1 MRNPIR
7 LCRRALLVGTLLSLF
22 VPAGAQAVQQEV
34 RLLLDLDNDAA
45 TGCTV
50 STGAG
55 PFAGVEQ
62 ILITTVDT
70 TSPPDAGNVTDVALS
85 TCTDPG
91 TDTFGAPT
99 SFDGGWPVGIGN
111 GVGGRDVVETYT
123 PLASLVISDPQV
135 VHLGV
140 VVTDGSGGEQ
150 DLLTV
155 DGTPTGAPILLDLR
169 SVLTIP
175 TLGEWGLN
183 LLALLLAVASVALL
197 GRRATVALGA
207 LFVFLAMGVAWAAC
221 VLDGQTNDWTSADQL
236 ATDGQVLFGKLDGG
250 RLCFRVDRDLIF
262 NSPPVAEP
270 DAFTTDEDTVLT
282 GVNVLA
288 DNGSGADSDPN
299 SDPISVTSY
308 DVVSAQGASVSITS
322 GGDLTYDPTGAA
334 ALQALPAGS
343 SVDDTFTYTIE
354 DPSGASDSAT
364 VTVTVSGVNDAPT
377 AVADTF
383 ETNEDTPLSI
393 SAPGL
398 LMNDSDPDTG
408 DTLSVILDVGPTHAS
423 FFSIAPDGSF
433 SYTPA
438 ANFNGTDSFTYSAS
452 DGTATSS
459 PATVTIT
466 IVPVND
472 APNAVDDMFMTDED
486 TPLSIAAPGVLMNDT
501 DPENDPLTV
510 TASDATSTQGA
521 TVSVAADGS
530 FSYDPAGAAALQA
543 LGAAASVDDTF
554 TYTIEDPSMASD
566 TATVT
571 VHVTGVDDPPVA
583 VNDAA
588 TVTEDPVSPVPIDVL
603 GNDTDIDGGP
613 KAVASVTQPAN
624 GTVVNNGTD
633 VTYQPDPNYCND
645 PPGTSPDT
653 FTYTL
658 TPGGDT
664 ATATVS
670 VTVTCVNDPPTAGA
684 DSFDFIGNTEL
695 EVDQDTASTPE
706 VLATTTSGT
715 GVLDN
720 DADTVE
726 GNAIAIT
733 SLTVGGCTDSSA
745 PFDCTDAV
753 IGTVHMTANGKFS
766 FVPIPGDTDAT
777 ESFTYVITDDGTPVP
792 ASTTGTVTL
801 HRYARVWYVK
811 NDAGAGGAGGSAD
824 PFDTLA
830 EAETASVAGD
840 TIFVYHGDSTTTG
853 QSQGITLK
861 NNQRLLGEGYGLSV
875 AAALNGNPSPTALV
889 PAGTKPKITNTSG
902 DGVTVADITGVEI
915 RGLDIAA
922 SSASIHVSTTG
933 ATNAGVTITNNA
945 VEGSGAQGIRLVQ
958 GSSGKTTAD
967 IRDNTISAAGNG
979 LDASTSAGT
988 MELAFDTNTAI
999 TSSGAAGAKVDG
1011 SAGGTLYVT
1020 SFSGDQVAG
1029 TTAAGGLSF
1038 KSVVFDA
1045 DPSTS
1050 AFTGDTVDGG
1060 ATVVGSS
1067 GDRVA
1072 GAGVVLDTVS
1082 GDLSFSTLT
1091 VWNDGGVGLQAIGGG
1106 LFNPAGSGF
1115 RLSAPAGSVDTANGA
1130 AADLETSTLALS
1142 LSSVSCTASGSNGIG
1157 IHATEGTFTAP
1168 SGSIATSNAS
1178 ILPAFLVDG
1187 GSLSAT
1193 YGGTVTSGTGSNSV
1207 VVQNMTG
1214 GTVTLSGAVTDSG
1227 LGIIIA
1233 GNDGSTSVTLSGTQ
1247 TLTTTSHPAFTATGL
1262 GTVTV
1267 TDPSSSNAITT
1278 TTGDGIKISDVQV
1291 GASGVKFTSV
1301 DVGDSNAA
1309 APNAANGILLTN
1321 VGSNPFTVTAGAIQN
1336 VTTRGL
1342 DVSGGS
1348 GNVSVGASI
1357 STTSAGRS
1365 VEVTGHAGGTVAVS
1379 GAVSDNGLGVN
1390 LDSNG
1395 GGTIDF
1401 TAGLV
1406 VSSGTNTGFNATNGG
1421 TVNVT
1426 GASNTLTTT
1435 TASALNVAN
1444 TNIGSSGLTFQSIS
1458 SNGGSNAGI
1467 VLDTTGTAGGLTV
1480 TGSGGD
1486 CKSSSANCSGGS
1498 IVNKSGNTDG
1508 ITLNSTTDVNL
1519 SHMNVSSNTRNG
1531 IYGTGVDGFK
1541 LSQCRF
1547 VSNADQVSPDEAG
1560 IYFVDST
1567 GTDGG
1572 AHDTTFD
1579 DLLVQNSFENN
1590 VIIRNTIGTIANLAV
1605 GTSLFTNDGSSTQA
1619 GSDFFVDAG
1628 GTSNVTVNVTG
1639 SELDGSTVTG
1649 MLTAF
1654 GLVGDAA
1661 DTSNLTINAS
1671 SSSFTDNNV
1680 AMSASASNGANVAFD
1695 LSNNPTVTG
1704 NRAIGINVFANANH
1718 TGTISGRIVN
1728 NVIGTAGTL
1737 SSGSKIGEGME
1748 IDNEGGGTVTF
1759 LIDGNTV
1766 QEVGDG
1772 TGTGFEG
1779 IYVNQAVTAG
1789 TTNATI
1795 TNNTIDQIRDD
1806 RGINAQVVFAGAT
1819 MCSDISG
1826 NTLTNIYSS
1835 TPIRVRQNGGT
1846 HDVHQLDPAG
1856 PADPNRLDTANGLT
1870 SGQVSVAGTIN
1881 FNQGT
1886 CPQP

>member
-7 LCRRALLVGTLLSLF
+7 LCRRAVLVAALLALF
-22 VPAGAQAVQQEV
+22 APTGARAVQQEV
-34 RLLLDLDNDAA
+34 RLLLDLDNDAG

-50 STGAG
+50 TTAAGA
-55 PFAGVEQ
+55 FAGVEQ
-62 ILITTVDT
+62 VLITTVDT
-70 TSPPDAGNVTDVALS
+70 SSPPDAGNVTDVALA

-91 TDTFGAPT
+91 TNTLGAPA

-111 GVGGRDVVETYT
+111 GVGGRDVVETYA
-123 PLASLVISDPQV
+123 PLASLVVSDPQV

-169 SVLTIP
+169 SVLEIP
-175 TLGEWGLN
+175 TLGEWGLI

-197 GRRATVALGA
+197 GRRATVALGI

-221 VLDGQTNDWTSADQL
+221 VLDGQTDDWTSADQL
-236 ATDGQVLFGKLDGG
+236 ASDGQVLFGKMDGG
-250 RLCFRVDRDLIF
+250 RLCLRVDTNLIF
-262 NSPPVAEP
+262 NSPPVAQP

-308 DVVSAQGASVSITS
+308 DVTSAQGASVTINAA
-322 GGDLTYDPTGAA
+322 GDLTYDPTGAA

-343 SVDDTFTYTIE
+343 SVGDTFTYTIE
-354 DPSGASDSAT
+354 DPSGSSDTAT
-364 VTVTVSGVNDAPT
+364 VTVTVNGVNDAPT

-383 ETNEDTPLSI
+383 ETNEDTPLAI
-393 SAPGL
+393 GAPGV
-398 LMNDSDPDTG
+398 LMNDSDVDTG
-408 DTLSVILDVGPTHAS
+408 TMLTAVLDSGPSNAAS
-423 FFSIAPDGSF
+423 FTLNSDGSF

-438 ANFNGTDSFTYSAS
+438 SNFNGMDSFTYHAS
-452 DGTATSS
+452 DGTASS
-459 PATVTIT
+459 ATVTATIT

-472 APNAVDDMFMTDED
+472 APNAVNDMFMTDED
-486 TPLSIAAPGVLMNDT
+486 TPLSIPAPGVLMNDT

-510 TASDATSTQGA
+510 TAFDATSTQGA

-530 FSYDPAGAAALQA
+530 FSYDPTGASALQA
-543 LGAAASVDDTF
+543 LGSADSVDDTF

-588 TVTEDPVSPVPIDVL
+588 TVTEDPPSPVPIDVL
-603 GNDTDIDGGP
+603 ANDTDIDGGP
-613 KAVASVTQPAN
+613 KSVASVTQPAG
-624 GTVVNNGTD
+624 GTVVITGGGSGL
-633 VTYQPDPNYCND
+633 TYQPDPNYCND

-658 TPGGDT
+658 TPGGSM
-664 ATATVS
+664 ATVS

-706 VLATTTSGT
+706 VLATTGSGT

-726 GNAIAIT
+726 GDAIAIT

-745 PFDCTDAV
+745 PFDCTDAAV
-753 IGTVHMTANGKFS
+753 GTVHMTADGKFS
-766 FVPIPGDTDAT
+766 FLPAPGDTDAT
-777 ESFTYVITDDGTPVP
+777 ESFTYVITDNGTPAA

-801 HRYARVWYVK
+801 HRYDRVWYVK
-811 NDAGAGGAGGSAD
+811 NDASAGGLGGSAD

-840 TIFVYHGDSTTTG
+840 TIFVFEGDGTTTG
-853 QSQGITLK
+853 EDQGITLK
-861 NNQRLLGEGYGLSV
+861 NNQKLLGEGYGLSV
-875 AAALNGNPSPTALV
+875 DVALNGNAAPAVLV
-889 PAGTKPKITNTSG
+889 AAGTKPKIENTSG
-902 DGVTVADITGVEI
+902 DGVTAADLTGVEI

-922 SSASIHVSTTG
+922 SAASIHVSTTG
-933 ATNAGVTITNNA
+933 AGNAGVTITNNA
-945 VEGSGAQGIRLVQ
+945 VKGAGAQGIRLVQ

-967 IRDNTISAAGNG
+967 IHDNTLSATGNG
-979 LDASTSAGT
+979 LDATTSAGT
-988 MELAFDTNTAI
+988 MELAFDNNTGI
-999 TSSGAAGAKVDG
+999 TSSGGAGAKVDG
-1011 SAGGTLYVT
+1011 SAGGKLYVT
-1020 SFSGDQVAG
+1020 SFSGDQVLG
-1029 TTAAGGLSF
+1029 TTAANGLYF
-1038 KSVVFDA
+1038 KDVVFDA

-1060 ATVVGSS
+1060 ATVVGTS
-1067 GDRVA
+1067 GDRVS

-1082 GDLSFSTLT
+1082 GDLSFSSL
-1091 VWNDGGVGLQAIGGG
+1091 VVYNDGGLGLSATGTG
-1106 LFNPAGSGF
+1106 LLDAAAGTGF
-1115 RLSAPAGSVDTANGA
+1115 RLSSAAGSVDTTTGPA
-1130 AADLETSTLALS
+1130 AELETSTLALS
-1142 LSSVSCTASGSNGIG
+1142 LSSVSCTASASIGIG
-1157 IHATEGTFTAP
+1157 IHAAAGTFNVP
-1168 SGSIATSNAS
+1168 SGSIANTNSS
-1178 ILPAFLVDG
+1178 ITPTFKADG
-1187 GSLSAT
+1187 GSVSAT
-1193 YGGTVTSGTGSNSV
+1193 YGGSVTSGTGSASV

-1214 GTVTLSGAVTDSG
+1214 GTVSLSGAVTDKG
-1227 LGIIIA
+1227 LGISIT
-1233 GNDGSTSVTLSGTQ
+1233 GNDSSTSVTLSGTQ
-1247 TLTTTSHPAFTATGL
+1247 TLTTTSHPAFTVTGL

-1267 TDPSSSNAITT
+1267 TDPSNANAITT
-1278 TTGDGIKISDVQV
+1278 TTGDGINISGVTI

-1301 DVGDSNAA
+1301 NVGS
-1309 APNAANGILLTN
+1309 NAANGILLTS
-1321 VGSNPFTVTAGAIQN
+1321 VGSNPFTVTGGAIQS

-1365 VEVTGHAGGTVAVS
+1365 VEVTGHTGGTVALS
-1379 GAVSDNGLGVN
+1379 GAVTDNGLGVN
-1390 LDSNG
+1390 LDSNTGSTINFTG
-1395 GGTIDF
+1395 GV
-1401 TAGLV
+1401 V

-1426 GASNTLTTT
+1426 GASNSLTTT
-1435 TASALNVAN
+1435 TASALEVAN

-1458 SNGGSNAGI
+1458 SNGGSAAGI

-1486 CKSSSANCSGGS
+1486 CKSSSAGCSGGS

-1508 ITLNSTTDVNL
+1508 ITLNSTTNLSL

-1579 DLLVQNSFENN
+1579 DLLVQNSYENN
-1590 VIIRNTIGTIANLAV
+1590 VIIRNTSGTIANLAV
-1605 GTSLFTNDGSSTQA
+1605 GTSLFSNNGSSTQA

-1680 AMSASASNGANVAFD
+1680 AMSASASNGANVSFD
-1695 LSNNPTVTG
+1695 FSNNPTVTG

-1718 TGTISGRIVN
+1718 TGTISGRVVN
-1728 NVIGTAGTL
+1728 NVIGTSGTL

-1748 IDNEGGGTVTF
+1748 IDNEGGGTLTV
-1759 LIDGNTV
+1759 LVDGNTV

-1772 TGTGFEG
+1772 SGAGFEG

-1795 TNNTIDQIRDD
+1795 TNNTLDQIRDD
-1806 RGINAQVVFAGAT
+1806 RGINAQVAFAGAT

-1846 HDVHQLDPAG
+1846 HNVHQ
-1856 PADPNRLDTANGLT
+1856 ADPTGASPNLATVNGLT
-1870 SGQVSVAGTIN
+1870 SAQVSVAGTIN